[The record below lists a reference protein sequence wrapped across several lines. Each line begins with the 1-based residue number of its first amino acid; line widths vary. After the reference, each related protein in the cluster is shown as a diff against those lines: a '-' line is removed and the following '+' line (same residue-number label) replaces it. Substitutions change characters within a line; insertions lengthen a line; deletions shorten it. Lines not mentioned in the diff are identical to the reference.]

1 MNVLVIDVGGT
12 HIKCLATGQVAP
24 RKFPSGPTLTA
35 VQMVEGV
42 KRETA
47 EWDYEAI
54 SIGFPA
60 PVRDGRTTEEPAH
73 LGGGWLGFDFAEAFG
88 RPVRMLNDAAMQALG
103 SYEGGKMLFLGLGTG
118 LGSALIIEG
127 IVAPLEM
134 GRLPYRKRTFEDYVG
149 VHGLELFGKKK
160 WREYVADVIARLTD
174 AMQPTDVVLGGGN
187 SKYLKELPPLC
198 RLGSNANAFKGGFR
212 MWNATNS
219 TPTHTSAPARPSTA
233 SVSGS
238 VNTASG

>member
-12 HIKCLATGQVAP
+12 HIKCLATGQTQP

-35 VQMVEGV
+35 TQMVEGV
-42 KRETA
+42 KRVTA
-47 EWDYEAI
+47 DWDYEAL

-60 PVRDGRTTEEPAH
+60 PVVDGRTTEEPAH
-73 LGGGWLGFDFAEAFG
+73 LGGGWLGFDFSAAFE

-118 LGSALIIEG
+118 LGSALVFDG

-149 VHGLELFGKKK
+149 VHGLEHFGKKK
-160 WREYVADVIARLTD
+160 WREFVADVVARLTD
-174 AMQPTDVVLGGGN
+174 AMQPADVVLGGGN
-187 SKYLKELPPLC
+187 AKYLKELPPLC

-212 MWNATNS
+212 MWNAT
-219 TPTHTSAPARPSTA
+219 TYAPANITAPTRQSTA
-233 SVSGS
+233 QTSG
-238 VNTASG
+238 